1 MTRTKG
7 TNISNR
13 VTAPTG
19 KKESTG
25 LAETDSNTCR
35 IVLVDDHPLVREGL
49 SKLLSSRI
57 GLKVVGEAET
67 AAEGLELVRK
77 HKPNLVIL
85 DMSLAK
91 SDGLELVKQIK
102 AESPKIPMLVI
113 SMHDE
118 AVHAERV
125 LRAGAR
131 GYLMKKEPSEKVF
144 AAITQV
150 MRGEISVSDRVR
162 QAMMET
168 AVSGKRSVPEGGSS
182 LDHLSDRELQ
192 VFQLVGNGIPTR
204 QIAEQLH
211 LSVKTIES
219 YRENL
224 KTKMNLRS
232 GAELVQRAIQWGRT
246 QSALQ

>member
-1 MTRTKG
+1 MTRSKE
-7 TNISNR
+7 TNATDR
-13 VTAPTG
+13 VTVPTV
-19 KKESTG
+19 KKKTAG
-25 LAETDSNTCR
+25 LADAESKACR
-35 IVLVDDHPLVREGL
+35 IVIVDDHPVVREGL
-49 SKLLSSRI
+49 SRLLSSRI
-57 GLKVVGEAET
+57 GLTVVGEAET

-118 AVHAERV
+118 TVHAERV

-131 GYLMKKEPSEKVF
+131 GYLMKKEPSEKIF

-150 MRGEISVSDRVR
+150 MRGEISVSERVR

-168 AVSGKRSVPEGGSS
+168 AVSGKRPIPEGGSS

-192 VFQLVGNGIPTR
+192 VFQLVGNG
-204 QIAEQLH
+204 QEVG
-211 LSVKTIES
+211 SVGPQAVQDDDGGTG
-219 YRENL
+219 L
-224 KTKMNLRS
+224 
-232 GAELVQRAIQWGRT
+232 GARVQFNGLQVHKFQW
-246 QSALQ
+246 LQ